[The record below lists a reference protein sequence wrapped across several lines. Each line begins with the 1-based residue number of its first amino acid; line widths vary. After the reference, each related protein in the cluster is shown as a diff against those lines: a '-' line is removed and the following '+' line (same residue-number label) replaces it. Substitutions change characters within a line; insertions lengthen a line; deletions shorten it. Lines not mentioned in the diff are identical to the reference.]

1 MNSVDDSLSIDETQ
15 IEKVSIEDMT
25 LLKDVSKNDKPPLD
39 PFFDETTTVSYKI
52 QASAAKNEEVLVT
65 SLESKKSSL
74 FRYRYVILGV
84 ISFIII
90 LVVTIIYFN
99 NEYKLVKKWD
109 GLVYP
114 GVTINGKSYTGYT
127 KDELIK
133 SLEEDFGNQMSTKT
147 ITIMSNGPNND
158 RQSNAISFSQLDPK
172 FNTDE
177 VVDEAFS
184 FMKDKIFFSKINQ
197 ISGKN
202 KKTLALDLKY
212 NFNLEEL
219 RAFISKT
226 AEAVKR
232 EPKDASILIE
242 DNSIKITNEVNGQTL
257 KEDELF
263 NILKSKIEK
272 FNDNNIEVEA
282 VVDTIVPQITR
293 ETFSKINGKLAESS
307 MYKYQYNYN
316 AGILSNMQ
324 VVSDLL
330 NKTIVYPGEQFS
342 FNNIIGDPTLNSS
355 LKQVTRNVNGY
366 EKNDYFGISE
376 VATVLYDSLLRSGI
390 VPERMG
396 PDEPV
401 DYVDFGME
409 AIIKYGVKDLKF
421 TNDYGSPIYI
431 ESAIQN
437 GVLTIS
443 IYSNITELNGKT
455 FSPVVKDITTPNNT
469 ITIIYVDDPT
479 FDYGKTEVIQ
489 TAIPA
494 KEVEV
499 YLQSVDKNGF
509 VVENKLYKQTYD
521 GRPEEIRRG
530 KKVTVNTTNSVNTTN
545 TNSSNIVVKNN
556 GNTTSGTNR
565 SKLLEEILN
574 LFN

>member
-1 MNSVDDSLSIDETQ
+1 VNSVDDSLSIDETQ